1 MHDGRDVKLITHL
14 ALRARLQSP
23 EKGEKTRLFSRLVSV
38 EIKRR
43 TVMEIYNRNKI
54 NSDQSPGS
62 TSQGKIKTVIQTL
75 L

>member
-1 MHDGRDVKLITHL
+1 MHDGRHVKLITHL

-23 EKGEKTRLFSRLVSV
+23 EKGGKTRLFSRLVFV

-62 TSQGKIKTVIQTL
+62 NGQGKIKTVIQTL